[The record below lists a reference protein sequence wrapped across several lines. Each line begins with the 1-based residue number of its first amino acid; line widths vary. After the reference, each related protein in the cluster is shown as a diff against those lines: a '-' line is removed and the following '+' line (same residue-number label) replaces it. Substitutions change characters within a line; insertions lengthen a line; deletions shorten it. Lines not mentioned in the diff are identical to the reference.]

1 MKRVW
6 AALAIVVSALVACA
20 DGSEDVAE
28 AEGAAGAAGDFWGK
42 DRVGALLERSARI
55 PASYLAY
62 EEMFGVGR
70 KCNNPKSNE
79 IFIVEETQTRLAGPR
94 ETHDVTPTKLM
105 PRAVITGCN
114 DGSGRQPHT
123 LMAALISDPDQ
134 PGADQGDT
142 IRTWPLEVMA
152 LDEKTGLYNFYIF
165 EPVNPPADGG
175 PVPIDAP
182 GKVTRVYRTKQRN
195 GSFNVFERKILGAG
209 QAPTAQKQ
217 PIGGANRCFNCH
229 VEGAPLM
236 NELRDPWTNW
246 VSFKNKIAHSQM
258 SGLTQEL
265 VGKALPAA
273 EKSSLGNDLQPII
286 ESGITEYTFGR
297 TERNGWAR
305 KTLAGELPGGIGK
318 MLKSVF
324 CETEVN
330 YGNPSEAFPLE
341 IWLDPD
347 AASSASLV
355 PPSSF
360 GNDLFPFQFPIR
372 STRDRTVE
380 AWLVQKKFLDQ
391 ATVKAIR
398 LLDDENDIF
407 SPPRCALLPE
417 VTRGAPT
424 QAEALS
430 KHVRSVVRRKLEEAP
445 FKTLASTQP
454 KRFLYLTALLDERP
468 GQARI
473 KAEEEYNAELT
484 ERYEAMEKGET
495 EIKAKERFR
504 KARIREKFRRSS
516 RPLPVLDRPD

>member
-1 MKRVW
+1 MKRVLSV
-6 AALAIVVSALVACA
+6 AALVVSALVACG
-20 DGSEDVAE
+20 DTTDDIEE
-28 AEGAAGAAGDFWGK
+28 AEGAASSRDFYGS
-42 DRVGALLERSARI
+42 DRVGAVLAKAAKI
-55 PASYLAY
+55 PASYLAF
-62 EEMFGVGR
+62 EEMFGIGR
-70 KCNNPKSNE
+70 KCDNPKSNE
-79 IFIVEETQTRLAGPR
+79 IFIVEETQTRLAGPQ

-114 DGSGRQPHT
+114 DGSGRKPHT
-123 LMAALISDPDQ
+123 LMAALISDPSQ
-134 PGADQGDT
+134 PGADEGDT

-152 LDEKTGLYNFYIF
+152 LDDKTGLYNFYIF

-175 PVPIDAP
+175 AVPIDAP
-182 GKVTRVYRTKQRN
+182 GKVTRVYRAKKGN
-195 GSFNVFERKILGAG
+195 AFNVFERKILGAG
-209 QAPTAQKQ
+209 QAPTAEKQ
-217 PIGGANRCFNCH
+217 PISGANRCFNCH

-246 VSFKNKIAHSQM
+246 VSFKNKIAHSQL

-265 VGKALPAA
+265 VSKALPT
-273 EKSSLGNDLQPII
+273 ETKSSLGNDLQPII
-286 ESGITEYTFGR
+286 ENGISDFTFGKN
-297 TERNGWAR
+297 ERNGWAR

-318 MLKSVF
+318 MLESVF

-355 PPSSF
+355 PPASF
-360 GNDLFPFQFPIR
+360 GNDLFPFQLPIR
-372 STRDRTVE
+372 SHRDRTVE

-407 SPPRCALLPE
+407 SPARCALLPE
-417 VTRGAPT
+417 VARNAPA

-430 KHVRSVVRRKLEEAP
+430 RHVRTILRSKLGKSP
-445 FKTLASTQP
+445 FKDFETTQP
-454 KRFLYLTALLDERP
+454 KRFTYLTTLLDDRP

-484 ERYEAMEKGET
+484 ARYEAMNKDET
-495 EIKAKERFR
+495 EIKEKERFR
-504 KARIREKFRRSS
+504 KKRLREKFRRRSA
-516 RPLPVLDRPD
+516 PMPVLDRPE